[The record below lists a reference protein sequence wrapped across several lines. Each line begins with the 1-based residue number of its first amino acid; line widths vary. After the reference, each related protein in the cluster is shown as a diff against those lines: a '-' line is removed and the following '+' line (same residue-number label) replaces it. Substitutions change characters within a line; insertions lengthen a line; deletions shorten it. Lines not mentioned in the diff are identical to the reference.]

1 MPISLYDLLRKLLLR
16 LLLRICLIQYCK
28 CYTMLINGAREAHRT
43 VQLKGYQAFAWAHYY
58 RRISKY
64 NESWMTTNTESAPMK
79 KIEKPAEGEYA
90 PYTIMYI
97 GLLPDDGLVLK
108 HLKDNL
114 KATTDFIY
122 SLPEEKLAYRY
133 AEGKWTIKE
142 LLVHLVDD
150 ERIYAY
156 RALRF
161 ARNDKTELPGFEQD
175 DYARY
180 SGANERDIK
189 EIMKEFATVR
199 EATISLFEGFDS
211 EALMRAGMADGKVMS
226 VRAAAYHIAGHELRH
241 INIIKERYL

>member
-1 MPISLYDLLRKLLLR
+1 
-16 LLLRICLIQYCK
+16 
-28 CYTMLINGAREAHRT
+28 
-43 VQLKGYQAFAWAHYY
+43 
-58 RRISKY
+58 
-64 NESWMTTNTESAPMK
+64 MK
-79 KIEKPAEGEYA
+79 RIEKPRAGEFA

-97 GLLPDDGLVLK
+97 GLLPDDGLILK

-114 KATTDFIY
+114 KSTKDFIL
-122 SLPEEKLAYRY
+122 SLPEEKLTFRY

-142 LLVHLVDD
+142 ILVHIIDD

-175 DYARY
+175 DYARH

-189 EIMKEFATVR
+189 EILAEFATVR
-199 EATISLFEGFDS
+199 KATISLFNGLDGQ
-211 EALMRAGMADGKVMS
+211 ALTRMGVASGNVMS

>member
-1 MPISLYDLLRKLLLR
+1 
-16 LLLRICLIQYCK
+16 
-28 CYTMLINGAREAHRT
+28 
-43 VQLKGYQAFAWAHYY
+43 
-58 RRISKY
+58 
-64 NESWMTTNTESAPMK
+64 MK
-79 KIEKPAEGEYA
+79 RIEKPAEGEYA

-97 GLLPDDGLVLK
+97 GLLPDDGLILK

-122 SLPEEKLAYRY
+122 SLPEEKLTYRY

-142 LLVHLVDD
+142 LLVHLIDD

-175 DYARY
+175 NYALH

-189 EIMKEFATVR
+189 DILMEFTAVR
-199 EATISLFEGFDS
+199 KATISLFEGLDG
-211 EALMRAGMADGKVMS
+211 EALLRAGTADGKVMS